1 MSELFTITDKTY
13 KVLQCNDGHF
23 LTTFVEGE
31 DDIKEFNAYPKL
43 YVNDDF
49 DTSKVKC
56 LTAEEY
62 VRLSNL
68 KEQALN
74 TPEVEVINVSGG
86 TSANT
91 ITISGVT
98 SGETTDLSG
107 GWY

>member
-1 MSELFTITDKTY
+1 MSELFTITDKSY
-13 KVLQCNDGHF
+13 KVLQCKDNHF
-23 LTTFVEGE
+23 LTTFNEE
-31 DDIKEFNAYPKL
+31 TDDIKEFSAYPKL

-74 TPEVEVINVSGG
+74 TPIEVINVSGG

-91 ITISGVT
+91 ITISGIT
-98 SGETTDLSG
+98 SGETTEIR
-107 GWY
+107 